1 MSPAPEEKWR
11 DVIAHTHRRPMWGRT
26 FSGWRLRCW
35 KRGFRPG
42 VRTWRRRSGNSEGKC
57 LTDRLVPPAKVKYMN
72 RDLAEYEWEAE
83 EPARSLDSQEKKCVW
98 NMRHPSPKD
107 PRGRFPNYH
116 GWLMSFYLMLIHV
129 ILPIKFNQII
139 PEKARF
145 KGEIVSRFLCFGFL
159 IFTKENDKCSQ
170 IITFPHR
177 REVFLRLLWTWL

>member
-1 MSPAPEEKWR
+1 MEGC
-11 DVIAHTHRRPMWGRT
+11 DCTH
-26 FSGWRLRCW
+26 
-35 KRGFRPG
+35 
-42 VRTWRRRSGNSEGKC
+42 
-57 LTDRLVPPAKVKYMN
+57 
-72 RDLAEYEWEAE
+72 
-83 EPARSLDSQEKKCVW
+83 SQEANVGTHVFRVETQTLKTWLSSRCK
-98 NMRHPSPKD
+98 NMAPSLGEQRGKVSDRRFGPSCQGEIYEQGLGRIWMGSRTASQESGLPGDKMCLKYEASQSQR

-139 PEKARF
+139 PEEARF
-145 KGEIVSRFLCFGFL
+145 KGEIVSRFLYFSFL